1 MPIRIVS
8 HIASNRSL
16 LAGSILASLVK
27 VNVANHITILVRLG
41 KLDDVLTLICNLP
54 CAKFT
59 WHDKL
64 TLNGCHHRW
73 IQLSVNHL
81 HGTVNLHGLLG
92 IQPCR
97 FVLCSV
103 TIQVIIFL
111 LLITRRRESILIE
124 ILNLLVKLGILGLLL
139 FHFLLHLLGVL
150 FKEFL
155 CSNQLVFFGKRL
167 ALSLIQLL
175 DVCLILGNL
184 SLLSGDRLLKAF
196 STHYIIYNVVDGIL
210 QVALSYLLVLDAQLI
225 ARVGHGAR
233 YAAQVIE
240 NLRMCDKIITV
251 NVNGKVHVYQPLWR
265 ILVTYLFLILNHL
278 LVVVLEVIFHVGNA
292 GKAMLSNAYLLEL
305 TIRERLLDSVK
316 ASLLS
321 VGKCLNLLDTLLQ
334 QRLSAVYVNLV
345 KLPLLLATFQSAQL
359 SFCLVLLQ
367 GILATRQLGY
377 GITED
382 VTLLFKHTVTHA
394 VGNHILAVHDAVSN
408 GSLGLQTLVSSNIKA
423 IFHTHAKHTYR
434 DAPFLQQVTLSD
446 NTSIA
451 LRIVHRAV
459 RCVHMDEGM

>member
-1 MPIRIVS
+1 M
-8 HIASNRSL
+8 
-16 LAGSILASLVK
+16 
-27 VNVANHITILVRLG
+27 
-41 KLDDVLTLICNLP
+41 
-54 CAKFT
+54 
-59 WHDKL
+59 
-64 TLNGCHHRW
+64 
-73 IQLSVNHL
+73 
-81 HGTVNLHGLLG
+81 
-92 IQPCR
+92 
-97 FVLCSV
+97 
-103 TIQVIIFL
+103 
-111 LLITRRRESILIE
+111 
-124 ILNLLVKLGILGLLL
+124 
-139 FHFLLHLLGVL
+139 
-150 FKEFL
+150 
-155 CSNQLVFFGKRL
+155 
-167 ALSLIQLL
+167 
-175 DVCLILGNL
+175 
-184 SLLSGDRLLKAF
+184 SGDRLLKAF
-196 STHYIIYNVVDGIL
+196 STHHIIYNVVDGIL
-210 QVALSYLLVLDAQLI
+210 QVALSYLLVLDTQFI

-240 NLRMCDKIITV
+240 NLRMCDKIITI
-251 NVNGKVHVYQPLWR
+251 NVNGKIHVCQAFYR

-305 TIRERLLDSVK
+305 TIRKRLLDSVK

-334 QRLSAVYVNLV
+334 QRLSTVYVNLV

-434 DAPFLQQVTLSD
+434 NAPFLQQVTLSD

-451 LRIVHRAV
+451 LRIVHRTV
-459 RCVHMDEGM
+459 RCIHMDEGM

>member
-1 MPIRIVS
+1 M
-8 HIASNRSL
+8 
-16 LAGSILASLVK
+16 
-27 VNVANHITILVRLG
+27 
-41 KLDDVLTLICNLP
+41 
-54 CAKFT
+54 
-59 WHDKL
+59 
-64 TLNGCHHRW
+64 
-73 IQLSVNHL
+73 
-81 HGTVNLHGLLG
+81 
-92 IQPCR
+92 
-97 FVLCSV
+97 
-103 TIQVIIFL
+103 
-111 LLITRRRESILIE
+111 
-124 ILNLLVKLGILGLLL
+124 
-139 FHFLLHLLGVL
+139 
-150 FKEFL
+150 
-155 CSNQLVFFGKRL
+155 
-167 ALSLIQLL
+167 
-175 DVCLILGNL
+175 
-184 SLLSGDRLLKAF
+184 SGDRLLKAF
-196 STHYIIYNVVDGIL
+196 STHHIIYNVVDGIL
-210 QVALSYLLVLDAQLI
+210 QVALSYLLVLDTQFI

-240 NLRMCDKIITV
+240 NLRMCDKIITI
-251 NVNGKVHVYQPLWR
+251 NVNGKIHVCQAFYR

-305 TIRERLLDSVK
+305 TIRKRLLDSVK

-446 NTSIA
+446 NTSVA